1 MRFAFIQ
8 VEKANFP
15 VVLMCRVLQ
24 VSKSGFY
31 AWRSRP
37 ESERARVDRRLK
49 VKIRAFHEA
58 SQRRYGSPR
67 IHGDLKDDG
76 EHVSRKRVARL
87 MREEGI
93 VGRKRKKRF
102 VKTTD
107 SKHHL
112 PVAPNLLNR
121 EFTADKPNQRWVGDI
136 TCLRTTA
143 GWLFLA
149 VLIDLFSRRVV
160 GWSIHDSLETAVA
173 RWAFEMARNTRLVE
187 PGLVHHSDRGVQ
199 YASGD
204 YKKLLEEAG
213 VIGSMSRK
221 GDCWDNAVAESFFS
235 SLKAELGELLEGGA
249 SPEEVRAAITEY
261 LSWYNSKRRHS
272 SLGYLSP
279 AEFERRSRQE
289 ALAA

>member
-1 MRFAFIQ
+1 VRFAFIQ
-8 VEKANFP
+8 AEKAVFP
-15 VVLMCRVLQ
+15 IALMCRVLQ
-24 VSKSGFY
+24 VTKSGFY
-31 AWRSRP
+31 AWCSRA
-37 ESERARVDRRLK
+37 ESMRAVADRRLK

-67 IHGDLKDDG
+67 LHGDLKGDG
-76 EHVSRKRVARL
+76 ECVSRKRVARL

-93 VGRKRKKRF
+93 VGLKRKQRF

-107 SKHHL
+107 SKHNFL
-112 PVAPNLLNR
+112 VAPNLLDR
-121 EFTADKPNQRWVGDI
+121 KFTAEKPNQRWVGDI
-136 TCLRTTA
+136 TYLRTTG

-149 VLIDLFSRRVV
+149 VLLDLFSRRIV

-173 RWAFEMARNTRLVE
+173 SRAFEMARDTRLIE

-204 YKKLLEEAG
+204 YRKLLEKAE

-221 GDCWDNAVAESFFS
+221 GNCWDNAVAESFFS
-235 SLKAELGELLEGGA
+235 SLKTEIGELLEGGA
-249 SPEEVRAAITEY
+249 SPDRVRTAITEY
-261 LSWYNSKRRHS
+261 ILWYNSKRRHS

-289 ALAA
+289 GLAA